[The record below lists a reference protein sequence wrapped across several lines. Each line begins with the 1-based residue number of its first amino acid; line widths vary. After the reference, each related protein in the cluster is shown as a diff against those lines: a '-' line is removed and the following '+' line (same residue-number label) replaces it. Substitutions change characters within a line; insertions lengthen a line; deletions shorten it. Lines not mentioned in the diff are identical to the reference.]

1 MLRER
6 FEVIMTYLIRHITS
20 FSYDPAVG
28 ESVMEVRLQPRSD
41 TRQRCLTS
49 SIQVTPRANVMV
61 YRDFYGNAAHHFDI
75 PGKHQSIEVLSEAT
89 VEMLP
94 RLDLEGMRQSSWE
107 ELDELVSHGDYL
119 EMLQPSQFARPSEL
133 LLRLRHEFAVEQR
146 SGEPLALLKELNSAI
161 YDHFDYAPNTTRV
174 DSPIEEALQTRQGV
188 CQDFAHIMI
197 ALVRQ
202 LRIPCRYVSGYLYHE
217 DQCHDRS
224 PAGASHAWVEAYLGE
239 AGWVELDPTNNL
251 LGCERH
257 IRVAVGRD
265 YADVPPT
272 RGVHRGEAGSE
283 LRVLVTVSQVDAP
296 KPEDLGPAVVF
307 RSPRPAARVSADL
320 AQMQNQQ

>member
-1 MLRER
+1 
-6 FEVIMTYLIRHITS
+6 MTYLIRHITS
-20 FSYDPAVG
+20 FAYEPAVG

-49 SIQVTPRANVMV
+49 SIYVTPRANVIM
-61 YRDFYGNAAHHFDI
+61 YRDFYGNAVHHFDV
-75 PGKHQSIEVLSEAT
+75 PGKHNSIEVVSEAT

-94 RLDLEGMRQSSWE
+94 RLDVEAIPQSSWE
-107 ELDELVSHGDYL
+107 ELDELVSQGDYL
-119 EMLQPSQFARPSEL
+119 EMLMPSQFARPSEML
-133 LLRLRHEFAVEQR
+133 QRLRHEFGLDR
-146 SGEPLALLKELNSAI
+146 RGEPLSLLKELNAAI
-161 YDHFDYAPNTTRV
+161 YESFDYAPNTTRV
-174 DSPIEEALQTRQGV
+174 DSPIEESLQTRQGV

-217 DQCHDRS
+217 DKCADRS

-272 RGVHRGEAGSE
+272 RGVHRGEAESE
-283 LRVLVTVSQVDAP
+283 LRVLVTVSQTDAP
-296 KPEDLGPAVVF
+296 KPEDLGPAMVF
-307 RSPRPAARVSADL
+307 RSPRPSALASPEL
-320 AQMQNQQ
+320 AQIQSQQ

>member
-1 MLRER
+1 
-6 FEVIMTYLIRHITS
+6 MTYLIRHITS
-20 FSYDPAVG
+20 FTYEPAVG

-41 TRQRCLTS
+41 TRQRCLMS
-49 SIQVTPRANVMV
+49 SIQVTPRANVTV
-61 YRDFYGNAAHHFDI
+61 YRDYYGNAVHHFDI
-75 PGKHQSIEVLSEAT
+75 PGKHRSIEVVSEAT

-94 RLDLEGMRQSSWE
+94 RLDVGTMRKSSWE
-107 ELDELVSHGDYL
+107 ELDELVAQGDYL
-119 EMLQPSQFARPSEL
+119 EMLLPSQFARPSEL
-133 LLRLRHEFAVEQR
+133 LHRLRHEFGLER
-146 SGEPLALLKELNSAI
+146 RDEPLTVLKAMNSAI
-161 YDHFDYAPNTTRV
+161 YENFDYAPNTTRV
-174 DSPIEEALQTRQGV
+174 DSPIEEALQARQGV

-217 DQCHDRS
+217 DKCEDRS

-239 AGWVELDPTNNL
+239 AGWVEFDPTNNL

-272 RGVHRGEAGSE
+272 RGVHRGEAESE

-296 KPEDLGPAVVF
+296 KLEDLGPAMVF
-307 RSPRPAARVSADL
+307 RQPKPTAPGHLEL
-320 AQMQNQQ
+320 AQMQSQQ